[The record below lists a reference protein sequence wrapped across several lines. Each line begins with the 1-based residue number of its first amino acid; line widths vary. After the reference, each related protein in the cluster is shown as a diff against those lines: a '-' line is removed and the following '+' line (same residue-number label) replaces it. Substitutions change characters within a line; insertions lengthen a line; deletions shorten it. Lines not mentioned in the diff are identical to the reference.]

1 MGVDYYC
8 CEKCHLIESY
18 EYFRRCIYCADFEYC
33 KNCID
38 KSLLIFS
45 KDNKNFEYICDDC
58 KKTKS
63 IEELYNEFN
72 DYTKKKEL
80 KITDKQLKK
89 KIKEL
94 KNNLPSEENKILSK
108 INEIEYKI
116 KELENEKEKLKT
128 KL

>member
-8 CEKCHLIESY
+8 CEKCHLIET
-18 EYFRRCIYCADFEYC
+18 EGYFPSCISCANFEYC
-33 KNCID
+33 GDCVD
-38 KSLLIFS
+38 TSLLIFS
-45 KDNKNFEYICDDC
+45 KDNENFEYICEKC
-58 KKTKS
+58 IRKLS
-63 IEELYNEFN
+63 VEELYDEFN
-72 DYTKKKEL
+72 DYTKKKVL